1 MSCAKSFISLR
12 KLNDSPIP
20 RLNCQGKKLITS
32 LYLEEDS
39 FAFCV
44 GTEQFCL
51 HICPSAIVRDKATR
65 NAKGVC
71 EVGTGYQ
78 LVTSEEAMYAL
89 VFWCAVMN

>member
-51 HICPSAIVRDKATR
+51 HICSSAIVREKATR
-65 NAKGVC
+65 DAKGVC
-71 EVGTGYQ
+71 EVGTGLAVSNKQ
-78 LVTSEEAMYAL
+78 RSHACLG
-89 VFWCAVMN
+89 FWCAIMN